1 MQWVGS
7 LQRKDSASCRG
18 AILRPHQL
26 MDELRLWN
34 ITVWVGSEGRA
45 QNIAPLHLIRCLIV
59 ECSGMDIP
67 STRCCTIWDGRGF
80 VRFMPLVSLPG
91 GSRHD
96 RPSEAHRSRFR
107 YLQASPR
114 LHGVVHDMPSPMA
127 GLPPRLRGGWQRGG
141 GGSEAGWGGW
151 VLGYLVRR

>member
-1 MQWVGS
+1 MGP

-34 ITVWVGSEGRA
+34 ITGWVGSEGRA

-96 RPSEAHRSRFR
+96 RPSEVHCSRVC
-107 YLQASPR
+107 YLQAALQASPFACMEFPTIC
-114 LHGVVHDMPSPMA
+114 H
-127 GLPPRLRGGWQRGG
+127 LRWLFCFRIGCIVLKLVD
-141 GGSEAGWGGW
+141 SEWLKKYG
-151 VLGYLVRR
+151 

>member
-1 MQWVGS
+1 MGP
-7 LQRKDSASCRG
+7 LQRKDSAACRG

-34 ITVWVGSEGRA
+34 ITGWVGSEGRA

-96 RPSEAHRSRFR
+96 RPSEAPFLGLRRLQAA
-107 YLQASPR
+107 LQASPR

-127 GLPPRLRGGWQRGG
+127 GLRLACEA
-141 GGSEAGWGGW
+141 GGSEAGAAARAGW

>member
-1 MQWVGS
+1 MGP
-7 LQRKDSASCRG
+7 LQRKDSAACRG

-34 ITVWVGSEGRA
+34 ITGWVGSEGRA

-96 RPSEAHRSRFR
+96 RPSEALFLASAISKLRFR
-107 YLQASPR
+107 LRLR
-114 LHGVVHDMPSPMA
+114 LHGVLHNMPSPMA
-127 GLPPRLRGGWQRGG
+127 ALDGYRCYSAICGGD
-141 GGSEAGWGGW
+141 
-151 VLGYLVRR
+151 